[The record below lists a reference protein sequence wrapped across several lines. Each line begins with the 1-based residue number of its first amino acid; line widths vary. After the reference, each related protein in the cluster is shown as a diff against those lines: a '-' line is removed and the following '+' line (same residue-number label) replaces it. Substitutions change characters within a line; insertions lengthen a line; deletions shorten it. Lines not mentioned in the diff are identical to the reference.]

1 MRGYVGEMK
10 SEREGGR
17 GREEGKGG
25 GGGVRCIDKIL
36 GPLFFR
42 WGCDRGLHGLLVVL
56 TQRPNHGVGP
66 MRTEEGLGVREEGLG
81 VRD

>member
-1 MRGYVGEMK
+1 MRE
-10 SEREGGR
+10 
-17 GREEGKGG
+17 KGG
-25 GGGVRCIDKIL
+25 GVGKRAREGGGVRCIDKIL